1 MDVVLPKWG
10 VSMQEGTIS
19 EWRVEEGAEVAEGD
33 ALAAVVTD
41 KVDAD
46 LEAPASGKL
55 VKRLV
60 EAGDTVP
67 VGTVVAV
74 IEET

>member
-10 VSMQEGTIS
+10 VSMQEGTIA
-19 EWRVEEGAEVAEGD
+19 EWYVEEGAEVAED
-33 ALAAVVTD
+33 DPLAAIVTD

-46 LEAPASGKL
+46 LEAPVAGTL
-55 VKRLV
+55 AKRLV
-60 EAGDTVP
+60 AAGDTVP
-67 VGTVVAV
+67 VGGVVAV

>member
-1 MDVVLPKWG
+1 VDVILPKWG

-19 EWRVEEGAEVAEGD
+19 EWRVEEGAQVAEGD
-33 ALAAVVTD
+33 PIAAVVTD

-46 LEAPASGKL
+46 LEAPVAGTL

-67 VGTVVAV
+67 VGSVVAV